1 MLFPDAFSSGYI
13 GGEGTELIQLNDIKD
28 GEIDWNDYDHMRG
41 ANQLKNKSGN
51 SRADVFCFLVR
62 KEGEKTQNPID
73 MRGYFQQT
81 DFPDIPSL
89 NQNNNEYLFD
99 EKAIE
104 HYREKCNFKNKL
116 PDNNLY
122 NANLLLEI
130 PTLVNTIC
138 WEGASRHHKKGDDDT
153 LTSTELDRN
162 KDVRNS
168 GHWGHTYPG
177 CKSVRTGHFQL
188 LRPENVDTVNTFK
201 K

>member
-1 MLFPDAFSSGYI
+1 
-13 GGEGTELIQLNDIKD
+13 
-28 GEIDWNDYDHMRG
+28 MRG
-41 ANQLKNKSGN
+41 H
-51 SRADVFCFLVR
+51 
-62 KEGEKTQNPID
+62 
-73 MRGYFQQT
+73 FQQT

-89 NQNNNEYLFD
+89 NENKENLFD
-99 EKAIE
+99 PSAIA
-104 HYREKCNFKNKL
+104 YYKEKCNFEDTF

-138 WEGASRHHKKGDDDT
+138 WEGASRHYDSDDK
-153 LTSTELDRN
+153 LDRT

-188 LRPENVDTVNTFK
+188 LRPENVDTVNTFNMK
-201 K
+201 